1 VGQASTQDKS
11 WQDKSWES
19 ADGLTL
25 HYRDFAGRDDRP
37 PILCIPGLTRN
48 ARDFEPL
55 ADAFAGEWRVIV
67 VDLRGRGESDYSKDP
82 QTYKPSTYVE
92 DIVRLLEEAGL
103 EKIVAVGTSLGGIV
117 SMLMALQ
124 HPDRF
129 AGVMLNDIGPDVEE
143 AGLDR
148 IRDYVGQGGSYP
160 TWMHAARAL
169 QETNDDVY
177 PAYEMRDWLRFAKR
191 MMVVGNSG
199 RISFDYDMKIAEPFL
214 APPPAPV
221 DMWPLFKA
229 MSGMPV
235 LTLRGELSDI
245 LAPETLSKMQAEMP
259 AMEAVTVPG
268 VGHAPTLEEPEAQQ
282 AIAQLLGQIA

>member
-1 VGQASTQDKS
+1 MGQASTQDKS

-25 HYRDFAGRDDRP
+25 HYRDYAGRDDRP

>member
-1 VGQASTQDKS
+1 VGHKTTQDKS
-11 WQDKSWES
+11 WEDKSWES

-25 HYRDFAGRDDRP
+25 HYRDYAGTKDRP

-48 ARDFEPL
+48 VRDFEPV

-67 VDLRGRGESDYSKDP
+67 ADLRGRGESDYAKDP
-82 QTYKPSTYVE
+82 ASYKPSTYVE
-92 DIVRLLEEAGL
+92 DIIRLLDHAGVD
-103 EKIVAVGTSLGGIV
+103 KVVAIGTSLGGIV
-117 SMLMALQ
+117 SMLMAFQ

-129 AGVMLNDIGPDVEE
+129 AGVVLNDIGPDVEE

-148 IRDYVGQGGSYP
+148 IRAYVGNGGSYP

-169 QETNDDVY
+169 KEGNGDVY
-177 PAYEMRDWLRFAKR
+177 PHFEMRDWLRFAKR

-229 MSGMPV
+229 FSGRPV

-245 LAPETLSKMQAEMP
+245 LSPATLDKMQEALPE
-259 AMEAVTVPG
+259 MEAVTVPG
-268 VGHAPTLEEPEAQQ
+268 VGHAPMLEEPEALQ
-282 AIAQLLGQIA
+282 AIARLLGKVA

>member
-25 HYRDFAGRDDRP
+25 HYRDYAGRDDRP